1 MGHLL
6 EETVQP
12 YLQAI
17 VRRAGLGMTDTALDL
32 GLGMIAGLYE
42 CRLERD
48 DGTVLA
54 WAPTDEAM
62 PQLAAEVM
70 STLATAGVTV
80 PAEVLDELCPEWYL
94 A

>member
-1 MGHLL
+1 
-6 EETVQP
+6 
-12 YLQAI
+12 
-17 VRRAGLGMTDTALDL
+17 MTDAAL
-32 GLGMIAGLYE
+32 GLGLGVIAGLYE
-42 CRLERD
+42 CRLARD

-54 WAPTDEAM
+54 WAPADEAM

-80 PAEVLDELCPEWYL
+80 PAEVLDDLCTKWYL